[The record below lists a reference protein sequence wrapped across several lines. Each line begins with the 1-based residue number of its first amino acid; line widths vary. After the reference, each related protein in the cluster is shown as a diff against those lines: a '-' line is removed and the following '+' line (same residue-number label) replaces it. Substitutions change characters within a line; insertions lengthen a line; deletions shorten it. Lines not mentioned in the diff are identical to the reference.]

1 MRHVAWGLL
10 LVWAATA
17 HAQELREPEEVAA
30 LLLSPQEK
38 KRERGRKAVAGSE
51 SVAFMR
57 AVLTHVGRR
66 GHDTEGWILELQKEQ
81 NEATGLELRRIA
93 TLLQHLQPAPGAILN
108 VESCCAVVPR
118 ELARQIL
125 GTDPTAKAPTCIWP
139 SDERLRLCLGWI
151 DKDPACRIYMS
162 RRIASGDRSPIRI
175 VSKRMVSYIEDVEI
189 SDDGIVD
196 PVVAVIEA
204 GADVRLRPVLSR
216 DARFVTLEV
225 LAEIAEL
232 ERPIKVVEK
241 PSPPPVRLR
250 FQVPVVHTAEIK
262 MTVTLPLGGHCILS
276 MPTGKDRVA
285 LLFLRAAIGGAAIP
299 LPRERTRGEP
309 KKNR

>member
-10 LVWAATA
+10 LAWAATA
-17 HAQELREPEEVAA
+17 HAQELHEPEEVAA

-38 KRERGRKAVAGSE
+38 KRERGRKVVAGSG
-51 SVAFMR
+51 SAAFLR
-57 AVLTHVGRR
+57 AVLAHVGLR
-66 GHDTEGWILELQKEQ
+66 GHDPEAWILELQGEKGG
-81 NEATGLELRRIA
+81 AKGLKLRRIT
-93 TLLQHLQPAPGAILN
+93 TLLQHLQPAPDAILN

-125 GTDPTAKAPTCIWP
+125 GTDPTIKSPTCIWP

-162 RRIASGDRSPIRI
+162 RRIASSDRSPIR
-175 VSKRMVSYIEDVEI
+175 VASKQRVTYIKGVEI
-189 SDDGIVD
+189 TDDGVAD

-204 GADVRLRPVLSR
+204 GAEIGLRPVLSR

-225 LAEIAEL
+225 RAEITEL
-232 ERPIKVVEK
+232 ERPIKVVDV
-241 PSPPPVRLR
+241 PLPPPVKLR
-250 FQVPVVHTAEIK
+250 IQVPVVHTAKVK
-262 MTVTLPLGGHCILS
+262 MTVTLPLGGHCVLS
-276 MPTGKDRVA
+276 MPTSEDRVA
-285 LLFLRAAIGGAAIP
+285 LVFLRAAIGGAAIP

-309 KKNR
+309 SKNR